1 MFLTEKETIVAL
13 LEELKFSP
21 SMPIAYLRARGRC
34 EYCGCDL
41 LRDRLGYASANVDHL
56 LPKEKYDDHIIE
68 RQENCILS
76 CSCCNST
83 KGRHDILLD
92 GVDAEDMLG
101 LTLIRQKVSD

>member
-34 EYCGCDL
+34 EYYGCDL

-56 LPKEKYDDHIIE
+56 LRKEKYDDHIIE

-83 KGRHDILLD
+83 
-92 GVDAEDMLG
+92 
-101 LTLIRQKVSD
+101 